1 MTIRRAPFLV
11 ALMALLP
18 AAQASDGYHYRKTL
32 NPRRQTS
39 QSTKQ
44 PRRPSR
50 ARKKPPRAFAG
61 KPARG
66 AGSAG
71 EALRPGRWRPEVR
84 SAIDAL
90 IRGEGRLSPRYDR
103 DHPPAAVL
111 NWDDGAVWGDSAFAV
126 FLSLDTSAAFRFSDE
141 FWDVVPIVFGRQ
153 PMRSDVEQ
161 FRALPQDIW
170 RLQPSYLT
178 YRKMMV
184 ASYLDMCSRVSR
196 KECRVYLA
204 RLLTGLREKAAE
216 SLALRV
222 WDAETGRP
230 RGFEEIKDSL
240 DDPEPI
246 KVPRGLRVIP
256 EIADLVSRLRGN
268 GFDVWIVADSPEPEM
283 RSLVSLYG
291 VDPSRAVGIG
301 LESRGGVL
309 SSKVREPVPYR
320 AGKVAIIE
328 EKIGRRPRLVVG
340 GGEGDMDILG
350 FSGGLSV
357 FLDSGD
363 KALAKR
369 ARARGWLMQPAF
381 GEISR
386 ARRTGPPGHAS
397 RR

>member
-1 MTIRRAPFLV
+1 MTIRRAPLFA

-18 AAQASDGYHYRKTL
+18 AVRAADGYHYRRTL
-32 NPRRQTS
+32 NPRRAG
-39 QSTKQ
+39 TK
-44 PRRPSR
+44 PRRAP
-50 ARKKPPRAFAG
+50 AG
-61 KPARG
+61 KPAG
-66 AGSAG
+66 GPGSAG
-71 EALRPGRWRPEVR
+71 AALRAGRWRPEVR

-90 IRGEGRLSPRYDR
+90 IRGEGRSSPRYDP

-126 FLSLDTSAAFRFSDE
+126 FLALDTGATFRFSDE

-184 ASYLDMCSRVSR
+184 ASYIDMCSRVSR
-196 KECRVYLA
+196 KEGRVYLA
-204 RLLTGLREKAAE
+204 RLLTGLREKAVEAL
-216 SLALRV
+216 SLRV
-222 WDAETGRP
+222 WDEEARRP

-240 DDPEPI
+240 DDPKPI
-246 KVPRGLRVIP
+246 GVPRGLRVIP

-283 RSLVSLYG
+283 RALVSLYG
-291 VDPSRAVGIG
+291 VDPSRAIGIE
-301 LESRGGVL
+301 LESKGVVL
-309 SSKVREPVPYR
+309 SSKVHEPVPYR
-320 AGKVAIIE
+320 AGKVAIVE

-363 KALAKR
+363 AALAKR

-386 ARRTGPPGHAS
+386 AQGTGLPRRAW